1 MLTVVK
7 NQIKVTLLSIKYGLM
22 RQMLNKTTFITNIL
36 FMLLNN
42 ASFIVQWLIL
52 YSLKDS
58 VGGYSFDQVLLLW
71 GMATGTFGISRF
83 FFKKAFNLSEII
95 NNGKLDSFL
104 VQPKNVLLSTITTD
118 VEPSALGDII
128 YGYIMLFIYGIT
140 LKNFLLFTLFIICG
154 GLILVSI
161 AVILGSL
168 SFWFGKTD
176 IISDTGNSLMV
187 NFASYPDGIFKGIAK
202 ILLFTLIPVGIV
214 NYLPVHVISEFDI
227 KLFLIIIGTT
237 LFLMIT
243 SVLIFNNGLKKYSS
257 SNLMI
262 ARI

>member
-1 MLTVVK
+1 M
-7 NQIKVTLLSIKYGLM
+7 
-22 RQMLNKTTFITNIL
+22 
-36 FMLLNN
+36 
-42 ASFIVQWLIL
+42 
-52 YSLKDS
+52 
-58 VGGYSFDQVLLLW
+58 
-71 GMATGTFGISRF
+71 
-83 FFKKAFNLSEII
+83 
-95 NNGKLDSFL
+95 
-104 VQPKNVLLSTITTD
+104 
-118 VEPSALGDII
+118 
-128 YGYIMLFIYGIT
+128 
-140 LKNFLLFTLFIICG
+140 ICG
-154 GLILVSI
+154 GLILTSI
-161 AVILGSL
+161 SVILSSL
-168 SFWFGKTD
+168 SFWFSKSD